1 MIGVRGPWWPQRG
14 NVIQRTSGAAAF
26 AAPTPAVV
34 FYKSC
39 LLNFIQNDTL
49 WLYFDKTT
57 LHTHHLRSAMHC
69 ATICAMSDTS
79 DTPRPRKLNRSR
91 AQATPVA
98 PLAKPQRTPR
108 GPSPQK
114 TEATRATIIDAAYAD
129 FLERGYARSTM
140 QGVAQR
146 AGLSKVTL
154 FRYFESKEALFDS
167 VVQRHIASAAFT
179 MQHNM
184 PAPGELVGDF
194 LLRTLVP
201 VMERLEKSG
210 RAATARFV
218 VAEGL
223 EFPQLAQMY
232 VRHAHLPLVAR
243 IRSLTELAHAR
254 GELLHPQVHQ
264 FPEQLLSPLWLGMM
278 NNAVLQPHAKVNTSA
293 MFQLQIALMFR
304 TSPSPANGQ

>member
-1 MIGVRGPWWPQRG
+1 MRPSNNRKPHPI
-14 NVIQRTSGAAAF
+14 
-26 AAPTPAVV
+26 APPASPG
-34 FYKSC
+34 K
-39 LLNFIQNDTL
+39 
-49 WLYFDKTT
+49 KTT
-57 LHTHHLRSAMHC
+57 L
-69 ATICAMSDTS
+69 
-79 DTPRPRKLNRSR
+79 
-91 AQATPVA
+91 A
-98 PLAKPQRTPR
+98 PAAKPARTPR

-114 TEATRATIIDAAYAD
+114 TEATRLAFIDAAYAD

-140 QGVAQR
+140 LGVAQR

-154 FRYFESKEALFDS
+154 FRYFESKEALFDA

-184 PAPGELVGDF
+184 PAEGELVGDF

-201 VMERLEKSG
+201 VMEQLERSG

-254 GELLHPQVHQ
+254 GELKDPRLAQY
-264 FPEQLLSPLWLGMM
+264 PEQLLSPLWLGMM
-278 NNAVLQPHAKVNTSA
+278 NNAVLQPQARLPTSEL
-293 MFQLQIALMFR
+293 FKLQIVLMYQ
-304 TSPSPANGQ
+304 TTPA

>member
-1 MIGVRGPWWPQRG
+1 MSQALH
-14 NVIQRTSGAAAF
+14 S
-26 AAPTPAVV
+26 PAM
-34 FYKSC
+34 
-39 LLNFIQNDTL
+39 Q
-49 WLYFDKTT
+49 
-57 LHTHHLRSAMHC
+57 HC
-69 ATICAMSDTS
+69 ATICAMSDIS
-79 DTPRPRKLNRSR
+79 DTPRPRKPRRSPDP
-91 AQATPVA
+91 QAPKV
-98 PLAKPQRTPR
+98 QRTPR

-114 TEATRATIIDAAYAD
+114 TEATRAAIVDAAYAD

-140 QGVAQR
+140 LGVAQR

-154 FRYFESKEALFDS
+154 FRYFESKEALFDA
-167 VVQRHIASAAFT
+167 VVQQHIASAAFT

-194 LLRTLVP
+194 LQRTLVP

-254 GELLHPQVHQ
+254 GELLHPEVHD

-293 MFQLQIALMFR
+293 MFRLQIALMFR
-304 TSPSPANGQ
+304 TSPVPRHTAPRHAAKGSEA